1 MITFMTEAVVALC
14 LYFHLD
20 ADDGLSIVTALA
32 MAYIYFCCFA
42 GVFVGAGILLGRTL
56 DKKVSYRSNKTYI
69 AESLLIALSS
79 LVTLFFLGQ
88 INLWVYWL
96 FAIHVAIRF
105 TVRERTRLR

>member
-1 MITFMTEAVVALC
+1 MNAFMLEAVVALC

-42 GVFVGAGILLGRTL
+42 GIFVGGSMLLGR
-56 DKKVSYRSNKTYI
+56 KIKRNVFYRSYKGYI
-69 AESLLIALSS
+69 IESLMLALSS